1 MEFTMVSHTIDVNK
15 LYNALIMCQQE
26 IERLLDV
33 IDEMDLF
40 KEPTE
45 NDVLSELTEIIE
57 ELEENVPEV
66 YNNNQRMK

>member
-1 MEFTMVSHTIDVNK
+1 MVSHTSHTIDINK
-15 LYNALIMCQQE
+15 LYDALIMCQQE